1 MGQAALK
8 ILSDR
13 YARTVAKDYGIV
25 IALDNPKI
33 TSTGKI
39 LHGDGSAYVQCE
51 FDALVFSPQVNEIV
65 EGEVSE
71 IVEFGAFIRLGPMD
85 GLVHV
90 SQVTNDYMTF
100 DKKTGMLVG
109 KASKKV
115 LKKGDL
121 VRAKVATVSLKDSIP
136 ASKIALTMRPEG
148 MGAEGAKFGKD
159 GKADKAKKAVK
170 EERIA

>member
-1 MGQAALK
+1 
-8 ILSDR
+8 
-13 YARTVAKDYGIV
+13 
-25 IALDNPKI
+25 
-33 TSTGKI
+33 
-39 LHGDGSAYVQCE
+39 
-51 FDALVFSPQVNEIV
+51 
-65 EGEVSE
+65 
-71 IVEFGAFIRLGPMD
+71 MD

-115 LKKGDL
+115 LKKGDS
-121 VRAKVATVSLKDSIP
+121 VRAKIATVSLKDSIP

-148 MGAEGAKFGKD
+148 MGAEGKVGKD